1 MFNPKG
7 GGMSKI
13 LYTVEKRQRF
23 NLKRA
28 IRLRCCKLEAMKLSA
43 AP

>member
-1 MFNPKG
+1 
-7 GGMSKI
+7 MSKI
-13 LYTVEKRQRF
+13 LYAVEEKQRF
-23 NLKRA
+23 NLKRV